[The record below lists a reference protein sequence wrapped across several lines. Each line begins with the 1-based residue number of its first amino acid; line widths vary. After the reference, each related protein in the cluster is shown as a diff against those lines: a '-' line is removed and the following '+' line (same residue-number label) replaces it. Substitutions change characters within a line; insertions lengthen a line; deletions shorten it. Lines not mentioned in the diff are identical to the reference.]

1 MKELI
6 LGGARSGKS
15 RLAEQ
20 RAQQTGLEVVYFAT
34 ATGGDDE
41 MNQRIQKHRQS
52 RPDHWRLVEEP
63 LELPQRLLREAA
75 SGRCLLVDCLT
86 LWVSNLLCQ
95 QQPDYMASQ
104 LDQLVEVLPQLPG
117 ALILVTNEVGMGI
130 VPMGQLSRQFQD
142 HSGILHQRLA
152 QVCDR
157 VTLTVA
163 GLPLQL
169 KPAAVNE
176 SGL

>member
-20 RAQQTGLEVVYFAT
+20 RAQQSGLDVVYFAT
-34 ATGGDDE
+34 ATGDDDE
-41 MNQRIQKHRQS
+41 MNQRIQTHRES
-52 RPDHWRLVEEP
+52 RPDHWQLIEEP
-63 LELPQRLLREAA
+63 LELPQRLLQEAA
-75 SGRCLLVDCLT
+75 PERCLLVDCLT

-95 QQPDYMASQ
+95 QQPDYLQSQ
-104 LDQLVEVLPQLPG
+104 LDQLVEILPQLPG
-117 ALILVTNEVGMGI
+117 AVILVTNEVGMGI

-169 KPAAVNE
+169 KPAATE
-176 SGL
+176 SS